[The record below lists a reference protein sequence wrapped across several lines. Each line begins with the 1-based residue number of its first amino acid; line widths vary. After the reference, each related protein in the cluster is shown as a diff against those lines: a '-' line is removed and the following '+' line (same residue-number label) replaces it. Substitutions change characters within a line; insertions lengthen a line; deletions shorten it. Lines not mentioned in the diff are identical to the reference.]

1 MKFKMVYLKDICE
14 INIGKTP
21 SRNQEEYWKNGT
33 NKWIAIADLTKNGKY
48 IKETKEYITDFG
60 IKKTN
65 IKIIPKGTNIMSFKL
80 SIGKVAI
87 TGEDMYSN
95 EAIVNFPIKD
105 KMKLN
110 RDYLYY
116 ALKILKLHEN
126 TDRAVMGATLNKA
139 KLNLLKI
146 PLPPIEIQI
155 KIAEALD
162 KAQELIDNRK
172 LQLEKYDELI
182 QSTFINMFGDPV
194 TNPKKWETKSIE
206 KFKSDS
212 PYSIKRGPFGGALK
226 KEIFVEKGYLVY
238 EQYHALNNDFSFER
252 YYITED
258 KFQELKSFEI
268 EEGDIIISCSGV
280 YLGKLAII
288 PKGAKKGIINQAL
301 LKLKLNNSIMCNT
314 MFSYIFTNK
323 NFKKKYF
330 PSDRG
335 SGVPNFPSMPEFKK
349 FKFILPPI
357 ELQNKFASIVK
368 VIENEKK
375 LCEESLKQMEENFSS
390 IIDKAFKG
398 ELF

>member
-194 TNPKKWETKSIE
+194 TNPKKWEIDKLGNKCEIYRGSSPRPISNFLGGTIPWIKIGDATKGDNIYLH
-206 KFKSDS
+206 KT
-212 PYSIKRGPFGGALK
+212 
-226 KEIFVEKGYLVY
+226 KE
-238 EQYHALNNDFSFER
+238 
-252 YYITED
+252 YI
-258 KFQELKSFEI
+258 I
-268 EEGDIIISCSGV
+268 EEGIKNSRFVEEGELIFANCGVSLGFARILKFDGCIHDGWLVFKNISQNIE
-280 YLGKLAII
+280 KIF
-288 PKGAKKGIINQAL
+288 L
-301 LKLKLNNSIMCNT
+301 LKLLNHYTDYFRKTAPDGTQPNLNTSIM
-314 MFSYIFTNK
+314 K
-323 NFKKKYF
+323 DFKI
-330 PSDRG
+330 
-335 SGVPNFPSMPEFKK
+335 
-349 FKFILPPI
+349 ILPPI